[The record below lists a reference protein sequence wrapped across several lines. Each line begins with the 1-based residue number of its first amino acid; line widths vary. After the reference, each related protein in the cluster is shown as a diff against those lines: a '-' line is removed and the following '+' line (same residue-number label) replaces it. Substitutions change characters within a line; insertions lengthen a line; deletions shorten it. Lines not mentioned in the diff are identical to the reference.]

1 MESRDGTTPER
12 QSLELFQA
20 AELLLEECRTV
31 LPGIQGLF
39 GFQLIAVFSA
49 HFHEELSQGERL
61 AHLGAIA
68 LIGVAVALI
77 MTPAAAHRQ
86 WNPCE
91 VTLRFIRLST
101 RLLLL
106 SMIPLTLGL
115 CIDFYLVARVISDSS
130 IAAGFAGGLLAVF
143 LLLWFV
149 LPRIWGRTRPPPS
162 GT

>member
-1 MESRDGTTPER
+1 MESRDGPPPQS

-20 AELLLEECRTV
+20 TELLLEECRTV

-49 HFHEELSQGERL
+49 HFHEELSHAEQL
-61 AHLGAIA
+61 AHLVAIA
-68 LIGVAVALI
+68 LIGVAIALI
-77 MTPAAAHRQ
+77 MTPAATHRQ

-106 SMIPLTLGL
+106 SMVPLTVGL
-115 CIDFYLVARVISDSS
+115 CIDFYLVARVISDSRV
-130 IAAGFAGGLLAVF
+130 AAAFAGGLLAVF
-143 LLLWFV
+143 VLLWFV
-149 LPRIWGRTRPPPS
+149 LPRAWARRGS
-162 GT
+162 GSPD

>member
-1 MESRDGTTPER
+1 MDGPP
-12 QSLELFQA
+12 QDSQQLELFQA

-49 HFHEELSQGERL
+49 HFHEELTRGERL
-61 AHLGAIA
+61 AHLVAIA
-68 LIGVAVALI
+68 LIGVAIALNRA
-77 MTPAAAHRQ
+77 PAAAHRQ

-101 RLLLL
+101 RLLLM

-115 CIDFYLVARVISDSS
+115 CIDFYLVARVISDST
-130 IAAGFAGGLLAVF
+130 IAAGFAGGLLGVF
-143 LLLWFV
+143 ILLWFV
-149 LPRIWGRTRPPPS
+149 LPRAWGRDGPS
-162 GT
+162 RT

>member
-1 MESRDGTTPER
+1 MTSDVALLGTP
-12 QSLELFQA
+12 L
-20 AELLLEECRTV
+20 
-31 LPGIQGLF
+31 
-39 GFQLIAVFSA
+39 GFQLVAVFSA
-49 HFHEELSQGERL
+49 HFHEELTRGERL

-68 LIGVAVALI
+68 LIAVAIALI

-91 VTLRFIRLST
+91 VSLRFIRLST

-115 CIDFYLVARVISDSS
+115 CIDFYLVARVIGDSRL
-130 IAAGFAGGLLAVF
+130 AAGFAGALLAVF
-143 LLLWFV
+143 VLLWFV
-149 LPRIWGRTRPPPS
+149 LPRALRRRGPPTP